1 MRFSKY
7 SFSPAAKKLFRDQV
21 PVISKKEAEMR
32 ENMMML
38 GGIAIGL
45 GIGVVVGAA
54 VTALTVPQ
62 SGAETR
68 QDIRDKKDFAIS
80 GVKETSAKVAEK
92 VKGAPCCGIVGKVK
106 ERIKGGDKEDVV
118 VEYTIHYDDDETTI
132 EKSVEES
139 TGEDT
144 EKNAEFRGCC
154 EDESTSAAED
164 KTKE

>member
-7 SFSPAAKKLFRDQV
+7 SFSPAAKKLIQEQV

-45 GIGVVVGAA
+45 AVGVVVGAA
-54 VTALTVPQ
+54 VTVLTVPQ

-68 QDIRDKKDFAIS
+68 QDIKDKKDFAIS

-92 VKGAPCCGIVGKVK
+92 VKAAPCCGIVGKVK
-106 ERIKGGDKEDVV
+106 EKIKGGDEEDVV
-118 VEYTIHYDDDETTI
+118 VEYTIRYDDDEATI
-132 EKSVEES
+132 ERSVEEDAE
-139 TGEDT
+139 ED
-144 EKNAEFRGCC
+144 ADSCGCC
-154 EDESTSAAED
+154 TDESPSAADDEA
-164 KTKE
+164 KE